1 MPEGG
6 YDFAKASEGGDP
18 TNRVILQALA
28 VCALAAAASGPG
40 ATESMRIEAVLA
52 PKEQM
57 RLDFEGGS
65 KHFVL
70 LVRRE
75 GKAEGGGPLAGAAV
89 TEYGMHDIV
98 LGVAGDPRGYLEFT
112 AADGA
117 KAYIKWIVRAIFVA
131 NPGGKPKLLDYGHW
145 ELVGSTGTF
154 AGMTGVSTLQIKAAG
169 KTERRFILQGD
180 LAPAP

>member
-1 MPEGG
+1 M
-6 YDFAKASEGGDP
+6 
-18 TNRVILQALA
+18 NRVIFQVLA
-28 VCALAAAASGPG
+28 VCALAAAATVP
-40 ATESMRIEAVLA
+40 AAAEPMRIETVLA

-57 RLDFEGGS
+57 RLDFEDGS

-75 GKAEGGGPLAGAAV
+75 GKAEGSGPLAGAAV

-98 LGVAGDPRGYLEFT
+98 PGVAGDPRGYLEF
-112 AADGA
+112 AQPNGD
-117 KAYIKWIVRAIFVA
+117 KAYIKWIVRAIFVP

-145 ELVGSTGTF
+145 ELAGGTGTF
-154 AGMTGVSTLQIKAAG
+154 AGMKGVGTLQIKPAS

-180 LAPAP
+180 LVPAP